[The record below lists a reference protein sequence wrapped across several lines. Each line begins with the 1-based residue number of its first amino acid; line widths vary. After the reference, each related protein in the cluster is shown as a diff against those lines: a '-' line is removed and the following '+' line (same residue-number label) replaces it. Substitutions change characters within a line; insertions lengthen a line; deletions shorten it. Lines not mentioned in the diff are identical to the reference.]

1 MFVAQFSLS
10 YLELNICYL
19 QVGTSTSFST
29 PHKKRPRC
37 SRKSTLPPQEEEE
50 VRRIVNNYY
59 LVEKKRPTI
68 KGIFQKLEE
77 CNVPFEGGYSSL
89 HVLLKKIGF
98 T

>member
-19 QVGTSTSFST
+19 QIGTSTSFST
-29 PHKKRPRC
+29 PRKKRPRC

-59 LVEKKRPTI
+59 LVETKRPTI
-68 KGIFQKLEE
+68 KGMFL
-77 CNVPFEGGYSSL
+77 S
-89 HVLLKKIGF
+89 KIRRM
-98 T
+98 